1 MNSGDRCYERLLFI
15 HETCWSSK
23 IWWSLDDGYDDDDDD
38 DDDVHLGGGEEEGA
52 RLSTLP
58 LPQTPRIIFHLG
70 KISIYN
76 FVVLEVKGR
85 SMPWLL
91 EGLSYFPEWH

>member
-1 MNSGDRCYERLLFI
+1 MMKHQDEDDGNDDDV
-15 HETCWSSK
+15 
-23 IWWSLDDGYDDDDDD
+23 DDGYDEHDDDDD
-38 DDDVHLGGGEEEGA
+38 GNDDDVHLGGGEEEGA

-85 SMPWLL
+85 SMP
-91 EGLSYFPEWH
+91 

>member
-1 MNSGDRCYERLLFI
+1 MKHQDE
-15 HETCWSSK
+15 
-23 IWWSLDDGYDDDDDD
+23 DDGNDDDVDDDYDDDDGNGNDA
-38 DDDVHLGGGEEEGA
+38 DVHLGGGEEEGA

-85 SMPWLL
+85 SMP
-91 EGLSYFPEWH
+91 

>member
-1 MNSGDRCYERLLFI
+1 MMKHQDE
-15 HETCWSSK
+15 
-23 IWWSLDDGYDDDDDD
+23 DDGNGDDDGHVDDDDDGND
-38 DDDVHLGGGEEEGA
+38 DGGNDADVHLGGGEEEGA

-76 FVVLEVKGR
+76 FVILEVKGC
-85 SMPWLL
+85 SMP
-91 EGLSYFPEWH
+91 

>member
-1 MNSGDRCYERLLFI
+1 MMKHQDE
-15 HETCWSSK
+15 
-23 IWWSLDDGYDDDDDD
+23 DDDNGDDDDDGD
-38 DDDVHLGGGEEEGA
+38 DDSGNDADVHLGGGEEEGA

-76 FVVLEVKGR
+76 FVELEVKGR
-85 SMPWLL
+85 SMT
-91 EGLSYFPEWH
+91 